1 MIDNRYSYIVIPD
14 NLTFRTGGES
24 RDYDMMRL
32 QFEFCDDVEGFSGFL
47 EKGERH
53 FGIDRTTRF
62 LNDIPSKW
70 NWLVF
75 QACYILERGY
85 RDVLDN
91 YARMIDSGLRI
102 DWLKSYNATVIDVCI
117 MRYTVN
123 PKEVFSQVSNVG
135 ITEYLLN
142 SEISVKNAFAYP
154 HPSIPVVTA
163 VQGVTGMKQPSY
175 RVVYNKEEESLMVNL
190 SSLEKTLEEEK
201 HE

>member
-1 MIDNRYSYIVIPD
+1 MVDERCSYIVIPD
-14 NLTFRTGGES
+14 DLTFRTGGDS

-53 FGIDRTTRF
+53 FGIDSTTKF

-85 RDVLDN
+85 RDALDN
-91 YARMIDSGLRI
+91 YARMIDSGLKI

-123 PKEVFSQVSNVG
+123 PKEIFSQVSNVG

-142 SEISVKNAFAYP
+142 SEILVKNAFAYP
-154 HPSIPVVTA
+154 HPSFPVGVT
-163 VQGVTGMKQPSY
+163 VQGVTWTRQPSY
-175 RVVYNKEEESLMVNL
+175 SVYDMEEKSLKVNL

-201 HE
+201 HG